1 MQGSVTAVSPTST
14 VSSNVVTYSV
24 TIALDSPPSSVR
36 LGMTANVTVI
46 TGSKTNVLVVPNSAI
61 TTTGNSSTVTVLKN
75 GQQATK
81 SVVVG
86 LVGSSDTEIV
96 SGLSVGEVVVESTST
111 SASTGSST
119 SNSSTGGP
127 GGLGGFGGGFGGGA
141 P

>member
-1 MQGSVTAVSPTST
+1 MTAVSPTST